1 MITLK
6 NISKSFGGKKVLCDV
21 SMKIVPGKITSLI
34 GLNGAGK
41 STLISLIM
49 EYKKYDLGT
58 IEKDLVS
65 VMPDTQ
71 SMIENMTGLEFLRF
85 ICQIKTQRK
94 NYQSQINELSRLLF
108 IANDLTKKIK
118 DYSFGMRKK
127 LSFIQA
133 YIGDFDSY
141 IFDEP
146 TSGVDIQSAQVMMDL
161 LVDLK
166 KQGKAILLTNHNLEE
181 VQQFS
186 DYIYILKEGHI
197 INEGPVDDIVQ
208 NNNQSIYS
216 LHIDFNGTQKILEN
230 YFDSIKY
237 EENGEEIL
245 VFSEDIYKINKII
258 AKIID
263 DGGTI
268 KEMKKKQTKLREV
281 VLADLK

>member
-1 MITLK
+1 MIKLE
-6 NISKSFGGKKVLCDV
+6 NISKSFGGKKVLHGV

-49 EYKKYDLGT
+49 EYKKYDLGL
-58 IEKDLVS
+58 IEKGSVS

-71 SMIENMTGLEFLRF
+71 SMVENMTGLEFLRF
-85 ICQIKTQRK
+85 ICQIKPQRK
-94 NYQSQINELSRLLF
+94 NYQSQINELSSLLF
-108 IANDLTKKIK
+108 IANDLNKKIK

-146 TSGVDIQSAQVMMDL
+146 TSGVDIQSAQVMMEL

-181 VQQFS
+181 IQEFS
-186 DYIYILKEGHI
+186 DYVYILKEGHI

-208 NNNQSIYS
+208 NNDQSIYS
-216 LHIDFNGTQKILEN
+216 IHIDFRRTQKILEK

-268 KEMKKKQTKLREV
+268 KELKKKQTKLRDV